1 MNNYTLIKNI
11 VDDKELNSLDILE
24 EKYNKI
30 IEPGIILKTTKK
42 IENLIPDSVKNLKNE
57 LGTNISEKELFIKM
71 MKLVDEGFSKVEEI
85 ASKYSINEQQVIR
98 KINKSKNINITK
110 LEDICWLR
118 SYELSNIVNSYKTQD
133 VAIASVEGAGTGLLG
148 FAGLP
153 FNLVLSTFLYFR
165 AVQSIAMFYG
175 YDVKNNPDELA
186 LAGEVLK
193 KALNPTEVDSESD
206 DVNLNVISKILIV
219 SKAEVVKQA
228 SKKTWTEMA
237 SKGGIP
243 LLLTQIRA
251 LGHNS
256 AKKAL
261 ENAGKTGLEHSVFKD
276 VLAQIGKK
284 LPKKAIPKIAVGV
297 GALFSSLIDGK
308 QMNNVLDYADIFY
321 QKRFILEKDYR
332 IKQTKKYKK
341 MLIIRVGIISVVVI
355 LILIS
360 LLIIMY

>member
-1 MNNYTLIKNI
+1 MGNYDIIKTSI
-11 VDDKELNSLDILE
+11 DDKELNSLDILE

-30 IEPGIILKTTKK
+30 IEPGIISKATKR
-42 IENLIPDSVKNLKNE
+42 IGEFVPDKVKEFKNE
-57 LGTNISEKELFIKM
+57 LGSNLSENELFTKM
-71 MKLVDEGFSKVEEI
+71 MKLVDEAFSKVEET
-85 ASKYSINEQQVIR
+85 ASKYSISEEQVIK
-98 KINKSKNINITK
+98 KINKSGNFKISK
-110 LEDICWLR
+110 LEDVCWLK
-118 SYELSNIVNSYKTQD
+118 SYDLSKIVNSYKTQD
-133 VAIASVEGAGTGLLG
+133 VVIASVEGAGTGLLG

-175 YDVKNNPDELA
+175 YDVKNNSDELA
-186 LAGEVLK
+186 LAGDVLK
-193 KALNPTEVDSESD
+193 KALNPIEINNDSD
-206 DVNLNVISKILIV
+206 NVNLNVISKILVV
-219 SKAEVVKQA
+219 SKAEVIKQA

-284 LPKKAIPKIAVGV
+284 IPKKAIPKIAIGV

-308 QMNNVLDYADIFY
+308 QMKNVLDYADIFY
-321 QKRFILEKDYR
+321 QKRFILEKEYR
-332 IKQTKKYKK
+332 IKQTSKYKK
-341 MLIIRVGIISVVVI
+341 MLFIRLGIIIVIVI
-355 LILIS
+355 LIV
-360 LLIIMY
+360 LLMLKVF

>member
-1 MNNYTLIKNI
+1 MENYAI
-11 VDDKELNSLDILE
+11 VKTSIDEQELNSLDTLE

-30 IEPGIILKTTKK
+30 IELGMISKATKK
-42 IENLIPDSVKNLKNE
+42 VGDLVPENIKKIKNE
-57 LGTNISEKELFIKM
+57 LGNNLSEKELFIKM
-71 MKLVDEGFSKVEEI
+71 MKLVDEGFSKVEET
-85 ASKYSINEQQVIR
+85 AAKYSVSEDQVIK
-98 KINKSKNINITK
+98 KINKTGNYKISK
-110 LEDICWLR
+110 LEDICRLK
-118 SYELSNIVNSYKTQD
+118 SYDLAKIVNSYKTQD
-133 VAIASVEGAGTGLLG
+133 IAIASAEGAGTGLLG

-186 LAGEVLK
+186 LAGDVLK
-193 KALNPTEVDSESD
+193 KALNPTETDNDSD

-219 SKAEVVKQA
+219 SKAEVVKQT

-261 ENAGKTGLEHSVFKD
+261 EKAGKSGLEHSVFKD
-276 VLAQIGKK
+276 ALTQIGRK
-284 LPKKAIPKIAVGV
+284 LPKKAIPKIAIGV
-297 GALFSSLIDGK
+297 GAIFSSLIDGK
-308 QMNNVLDYADIFY
+308 QMKTVLDYADIFY
-321 QKRFILEKDYR
+321 QKRFILEKEYR
-332 IKQTKKYKK
+332 IKQTSKYKK
-341 MLIIRVGIISVVVI
+341 LFFMRIGIVALIVILAIIILIIAF
-355 LILIS
+355 
-360 LLIIMY
+360 

>member
-1 MNNYTLIKNI
+1 MNNLPILKNA
-11 VDDKELNSLDILE
+11 VDEKELNSLDDLDD
-24 EKYNKI
+24 KYKNI
-30 IEPGIILKTTKK
+30 IEPGIIDKATEKISAFIPENIKK
-42 IENLIPDSVKNLKNE
+42 YKDE
-57 LGTNISEKELFIKM
+57 LSSKITEKELFIQM
-71 MKLVDEGFSKVEEI
+71 MKLVNEGFSKIEET
-85 ASKYSINEQQVIR
+85 ASKYSLNEEQIIKR
-98 KINKSKNINITK
+98 INKVDGININK

-118 SYELSNIVNSYKTQD
+118 SYDISKIVNSYKVQD
-133 VAIASVEGAGTGLLG
+133 ITIASVEGASTGVLG

-175 YDVKNNPDELA
+175 YDVKNDPDELA
-186 LAGEVLK
+186 LAGDVLK
-193 KALNPTEVDSESD
+193 KALNPKEDNEETDSS
-206 DVNLNVISKILIV
+206 NLNVISKILIV

-251 LGHNS
+251 LGHSS

-261 ENAGKTGLEHSVFKD
+261 ENAGQSGLEHSIFKD
-276 VLAQIGKK
+276 ALTQIGKK
-284 LPKKAIPKIAVGV
+284 LPKKAIPKIAMGV

-308 QMNNVLDYADIFY
+308 QMKGVLDYADIFY

-332 IKQTKKYKK
+332 IKQTKKYKNMK
-341 MLIIRVGIISVVVI
+341 LFGIGIIILIIV
-355 LILIS
+355 
-360 LLIIMY
+360 LIIVMIIILK

>member
-118 SYELSNIVNSYKTQD
+118 SYELSSMVNSYKTQD

-276 VLAQIGKK
+276 ALAQIGKK

-308 QMNNVLDYADIFY
+308 QMKNVLDYADIFY

-341 MLIIRVGIISVVVI
+341 MLIIRVGIISVVVV

-360 LLIIMY
+360 LLIIVK